1 MHPAHP
7 ETVYAATA
15 GGVFKSED
23 EGDMWQSVFDNPAHP
38 EDLDVRFI
46 RFSSR
51 NASLYIGTAGGVYK
65 SEDDGKTWS
74 HKWESVLPST
84 LHDLASLDTDPEFI
98 YSASDEGLH
107 KSFNRGITWLKDST
121 LNTTPVQRIF
131 INPFR
136 TTQVY
141 VVTDS
146 GIRVS
151 GDGGDNW
158 RILSIDGRDV
168 VDLEFARIVFPKSGQ
183 EPYLFIATH
192 TAFLIS
198 RDGGETWDHSGLA
211 GVLSEKAG
219 GHLKMDMVKLLTEI
233 HTGRFF
239 GDLVFLLV
247 DVSTV
252 GLIFLVFSGA
262 AISIY
267 RNRIAKS
274 SSLKERLQQAEL
286 PVDTILEI
294 HETAEDLSSE
304 SHQIHDMIEH
314 INSHLARCK
323 TIYAIPGYRSGVYL
337 FRFGRGIA

>member
-1 MHPAHP
+1 M
-7 ETVYAATA
+7 
-15 GGVFKSED
+15 
-23 EGDMWQSVFDNPAHP
+23 
-38 EDLDVRFI
+38 
-46 RFSSR
+46 
-51 NASLYIGTAGGVYK
+51 
-65 SEDDGKTWS
+65 
-74 HKWESVLPST
+74 
-84 LHDLASLDTDPEFI
+84 
-98 YSASDEGLH
+98 
-107 KSFNRGITWLKDST
+107 
-121 LNTTPVQRIF
+121 
-131 INPFR
+131 
-136 TTQVY
+136 
-141 VVTDS
+141 
-146 GIRVS
+146 
-151 GDGGDNW
+151 
-158 RILSIDGRDV
+158 
-168 VDLEFARIVFPKSGQ
+168 FPKSGQ

-211 GVLSEKAG
+211 NVLSEKAG

-274 SSLKERLQQAEL
+274 SSLKERLQQAQV

-323 TIYAIPGYRSGVYL
+323 TIYLSKEKQEIEKIEHHIDDIDKKMHHLMERIEEFDKLSQTDEV
-337 FRFGRGIA
+337 R